1 MADTVKVVDAKIM
14 ADGQIMAGW
23 KSRRMVKSSRQLK
36 IRWMVKSLRPLK
48 IRRMI
53 KSLHPSKSLHLVKY
67 QCPWKCRKSR
77 LPVDKHIL
85 LLVDVMNLVNVVS
98 KGGMVPQ
105 CPVFMGGLSP
115 VLYRMPVPAH
125 HAQKWSKSTWQ
136 PKIRRLP
143 GIPLISVSHSSL

>member
-1 MADTVKVVDAKIM
+1 MTDTVKVVDEKIM
-14 ADGQIMAGW
+14 ADGKIMAGW
-23 KSRRMVKSSRQLK
+23 KSRQMVKSSRLLK

-53 KSLHPSKSLHLVKY
+53 KSLRPSKSLHLVKY

-77 LPVDKHIL
+77 PPVDKHV
-85 LLVDVMNLVNVVS
+85 VDVMNLVNAVS

-115 VLYRMPVPAH
+115 VLYRMPVPAR
-125 HAQKWSKSTWQ
+125 HAQKWYKSTRQ

-143 GIPLISVSHSSL
+143 GIPLISVSNSSL